1 METYLVGATDV
12 SYGFGTNCIICD
24 ECIDL
29 TENEKL
35 SLLHG
40 LGVQVKVCDK
50 CKKAI
55 LYLRKQIDESTL

>member
-1 METYLVGATDV
+1 METCLISKVDV
-12 SYGFGTNCIICD
+12 SYELGTSCIICD
-24 ECIDL
+24 EFVGL

-40 LGVQVKVCDK
+40 DTQVKVCDK

-55 LYLRKQIDESTL
+55 LYLRKQIDESII